1 MNEFGFHK
9 LSLQAI
15 IFKISGVYTFI
26 LTIAVIGLSCHQE
39 FDEKKQL
46 DHESIISFPLIDS
59 IFYSYFMKAL
69 KHSSCGFKSAI
80 KNLGCW
86 DNTKK
91 ACKSLVQLPVIFK
104 LFSCSPSIPRGLL
117 RQ

>member
-1 MNEFGFHK
+1 MHNTTNEFGFHK

-15 IFKISGVYTFI
+15 ILKLGGVYTFI
-26 LTIAVIGLSCHQE
+26 VTIAVICLSCHQE

-46 DHESIISFPLIDS
+46 DHKSMINFPLIDS
-59 IFYSYFMKAL
+59 IFYSYFMKAM

-80 KNLGCW
+80 NHLGCW

-91 ACKSLVQLPVIFK
+91 AGKSLV
-104 LFSCSPSIPRGLL
+104 
-117 RQ
+117 

>member
-1 MNEFGFHK
+1 MHNTMNEFGFHQ

-26 LTIAVIGLSCHQE
+26 VTIAVIGLSCHQE

-46 DHESIISFPLIDS
+46 DHKSMINFPLIDS
-59 IFYSYFMKAL
+59 IFYSYFMKAM

-80 KNLGCW
+80 NHLGCW
-86 DNTKK
+86 DNTQK
-91 ACKSLVQLPVIFK
+91 ACKSLV
-104 LFSCSPSIPRGLL
+104 
-117 RQ
+117 